1 LAQNLCDVLIV
12 GGGPAG
18 LAAAIALRM
27 RGADV
32 LVADALRPPIDKA
45 CGEGLM
51 PDARRDLAAL
61 GVDCGPDEGS
71 AFRGIRF
78 ANWSDRDPASASAD
92 FARGE
97 GVGIRR
103 TVLHSRL
110 VERALEAGVRLRW
123 KTHVALGRD
132 VLLNREGCRYRYLV
146 GADGQASRVRR
157 WAGLDRC
164 SLISKRFGFRRH
176 YRISPMPDYVE
187 VHWCELGQVYIT
199 PVGRDEVCV
208 AAVTRHSGTR
218 MQQIMDAI
226 PHLREGLSSKDA
238 FTGERGALTTT
249 RRLRRVVK
257 GNVALIG
264 DASGSVDAVT
274 GEGLAIGFRQAALL
288 GRSLE
293 QGSLD
298 LYAAEHEMTLRMTR
312 RMARALLMM
321 DKHAALR
328 KVVMRT
334 LASSPELFCGLL
346 QVHMGEEKLLHLLLH
361 RGVLEAFDVSAS
373 DVERA
378 AP

>member
-1 LAQNLCDVLIV
+1 VLIV

-32 LVADALRPPIDKA
+32 LVADALKLPIDKA

-61 GVDCGPDEGS
+61 GVDCDLGDGA
-71 AFRGIRF
+71 AFRGIQF
-78 ANWSDRDPASASAD
+78 LNWADCEPVSVSAD
-92 FARGE
+92 FAG
-97 GVGIRR
+97 GTGIGIRR

-110 VERALEAGVRLRW
+110 VERAWEVGVRLRW
-123 KTHVALGRD
+123 NTHVGLGRG
-132 VLLNREGCRYRYLV
+132 VLLDHEACQYGYLL

-176 YRISPMPDYVE
+176 YRVSPVPDYVE
-187 VHWCELGQVYIT
+187 VHWCEPGQVYIT

-208 AAVTRHSGTR
+208 AAVTRQSVTR
-218 MQQIMDAI
+218 MQQILDAI
-226 PHLREGLSSKDA
+226 PGLRERLPAKDA

-274 GEGLAIGFRQAALL
+274 GEGLAIGFRQADLL
-288 GRSLE
+288 SRSLE

-298 LYAAEHEMTLRMTR
+298 LYAAEHEMTLRMAR
-312 RMARALLMM
+312 RMARALLML
-321 DKHAALR
+321 DKHAVLR
-328 KVVMRT
+328 KVVMNT
-334 LASSPELFCGLL
+334 LAESPELFRGLL
-346 QVHMGEEKLLHLLLH
+346 YVHVGDERLFQFLL
-361 RGVLEAFDVSAS
+361 RGGVASIKRLTTIGVSAS
-373 DVERA
+373 DIERA
-378 AP
+378 SP